1 MPCQERCPFCDV
13 LVSGNWFGKHLFR
26 HHQDQLFI
34 NGYGGG
40 NLQRLLDKAQNKPF
54 EMRVGKNMTTYWT
67 CLHCEHTSKRH
78 PFIQRHFPNCQEE
91 HNKKSKELYKKYSNH
106 KEELTTEVVQPIV
119 VEGYTE
125 EQVFALIGSMM
136 AHIKSSQREET
147 DFKKKYE
154 YVDEK
159 IKDLCS
165 EEVLDEIEES
175 LPEYPEDDDIE
186 FYQPEDITFLTN
198 LSEKMGLH
206 ITNKKVEEAY
216 SKWNKMPIKKRKA
229 K

>member
-136 AHIKSSQREET
+136 ETIKSSQREEKEAKNKA
-147 DFKKKYE
+147 DFYE
-154 YVDEK
+154 EKLRDTTSETFDDDE
-159 IKDLCS
+159 S
-165 EEVLDEIEES
+165 V
-175 LPEYPEDDDIE
+175 PEFYPEDEDID
-186 FYQPEDITFLTN
+186 FLNPEDVTPLLN
-198 LSEKMGLH
+198 LADKIGIRISNSK
-206 ITNKKVEEAY
+206 IQEAY